1 VNTGWLTG
9 ELRLLLGSTGCAL
22 SSFAQSRNPVKG
34 YLLDGRLK
42 KGQVHYLSNR
52 SLYHLAFLRNLF
64 SRSSS
69 TAPQNRLAG
78 ARFSGFLRTR

>member
-1 VNTGWLTG
+1 VNSGWLTG
-9 ELRLLLGSTGCAL
+9 ELRLLLGLSTGCAL
-22 SSFAQSRNPVKG
+22 SSFAQSRNRVWG

-64 SRSSS
+64 FRFSS
-69 TAPQNRLAG
+69 TAPQNSPCR
-78 ARFSGFLRTR
+78 RPFC